1 VLDNFVADK
10 KAELNFHFIM
20 GMIKHQNLKK
30 NLKLKMQNEKANGK
44 ESPNSKNR
52 GEDIQAVPK
61 DDEQD
66 NLITYREFIQ
76 AIKSLKNLHK
86 TLLPRTLSF
95 KEVLMTQKYESEFQ
109 VSDTH
114 LDDFGMFRYEIN
126 SIFKKHQF
134 TDETDSDLF
143 MGRHPLSKTLSGK

>member
-1 VLDNFVADK
+1 
-10 KAELNFHFIM
+10 
-20 GMIKHQNLKK
+20 
-30 NLKLKMQNEKANGK
+30 MQNEKANGK